1 MRERVATFRRNAR
14 TIDIVKVALFLPFFL
29 GISLMIYKGEKYVIV
44 ALSMILS
51 VLAPWLIRDWLVDR
65 LDHCFTAFN
74 CVPII
79 MTVVLALLGR
89 RLHTPNAL
97 YAMVTAIGF
106 YVGVF
111 WWVLSDPRVETEWN

>member
-1 MRERVATFRRNAR
+1 MSERIATFRRNAR

-29 GISLMIYKGEKYVIV
+29 ALSLGIYKGEKYVIV
-44 ALSMILS
+44 ALSLILS

-65 LDHCFTAFN
+65 VDRCYWAFN
-74 CVPII
+74 RMPIAI
-79 MTVVLALLGR
+79 TVVLMILGR

-111 WWVLSDPRVETEWN
+111 WWVLSDPRVETQWD